1 MANDAQWV
9 DDVRR
14 WYFGGHPPAGELAAD
29 GSDASDELAIGYEAA
44 NPALQGCLWPDGL
57 TPGDL

>member
-29 GSDASDELAIGYEAA
+29 GSDGGDELAIGYEAA
-44 NPALQGCLWPDGL
+44 NPVLQGCLWPDGL

>member
-29 GSDASDELAIGYEAA
+29 GSDGSDELAIGYEAA
-44 NPALQGCLWPDGL
+44 NPALQGCLRREAL
-57 TPGDL
+57 RPGDL